1 VADDQIVEPVRGPSS
16 PVPRKPATSARGPL
30 RATGAEREA
39 LLRVAAAAAG
49 GYDLDEV
56 LVLAAEEARRAVG
69 AASVS
74 ISRWEREEGV
84 LRTVLNVGDLGPGED
99 PLPENELHPVE
110 DDPKTRRLLHDCR
123 PYFNA
128 VDDAALDVWSLS
140 RLQRGGKESDLGV
153 PIVAEGEAWGEVY
166 ATTAPGQP
174 RFRAEDLRFLEAV
187 AGQIAIAI
195 GRAELFSRVSRLAYE
210 DPLTGLAN
218 RRAVEER
225 LERAAARATER
236 GSGLAVLL
244 CDVDELKTINDTHGH
259 EAGDR
264 TLRLVGDALVGAAAE
279 HPGSVVGRLSGDEFC
294 VVIEGAG
301 LEAAREVATGAL
313 ERLAE
318 SGANPAISVSCGAA
332 VHGPGVETPAQLLRA
347 ADGAQYRAK
356 RSGGGQLFTA
366 ESGDRAEGAATDRR
380 ALRRGLRQ
388 RVRAALEDAARRLDG
403 ELVESPAVER
413 IEAVASGFAEALNA
427 AAWAVSFAPAGGDRI
442 HTISVANDREAR
454 RRPLRPEVDLDAYPL
469 STYPITARLVR
480 AGSGAI
486 TVGRDDPDADP
497 AERSLLEHSGRTA
510 VVMAT
515 AAGFDG
521 IWLLEIYADDASVP
535 LTEAELEIGL
545 ALRAAVPSR
554 PEVGRRSELL
564 DRRTRRRVE
573 LTGALASRLATET
586 DQGAILEA
594 TADEI
599 AHAMGYGACAIVR
612 LREDDSIEVATG
624 RGRFADPRWPEPSSP
639 GEIGLIRRSLRDDG
653 PVIAGDVMREPD
665 YQPTPATLDTRSELD
680 VPVRVDGAIWGAITV
695 HDTVRDAFD
704 DDDALLL
711 GAVAD
716 QLGTALRS
724 TSLYERL
731 ERAYLGT
738 AEALSAALEAK
749 DSYTAEHSHAIVRH
763 AEQVGRR
770 LGLGESELRALRYA
784 AALHDIGKLAV
795 PEAVLGK
802 PGALTIE
809 ERRLVERHTVVGEQ
823 ILAPV
828 EFLADVLPLVRGA
841 HERWDGDGYPDG
853 LGGERIP
860 LGARIIFACDA
871 YDAMTSARPY
881 RGAMAP
887 PAAREELRRVAGS
900 QLDPRVVEALLDVVR

>member
-1 VADDQIVEPVRGPSS
+1 VKPVGGRSPAAIRRSGGPS
-16 PVPRKPATSARGPL
+16 RGPL

-56 LVLAAEEARRAVG
+56 LVLAAEEARRAVR

-74 ISRWEREEGV
+74 ISRWDRDEGV
-84 LRTVLNVGDLGPGED
+84 LRTLLNVGDLAPGEE
-99 PLPENELHPVE
+99 PLPENEEHPVD
-110 DDPKTRRLLHDCR
+110 DDPKTRRLLYQGR

-128 VDDAALDVWSLS
+128 VDDASIDVWSLS
-140 RLQRGGKESDLGV
+140 RLQRGGKESDVGV
-153 PIVAEGEAWGEVY
+153 PIVTEDEVWGEVY
-166 ATTAPGQP
+166 ATTAPGRP

-218 RRAVEER
+218 RRALEER

-236 GSGLAVLL
+236 DSGLAVLL

-259 EAGDR
+259 EAGDQ
-264 TLRLVGDALVGAAAE
+264 TLRSVAEALVAAAAE
-279 HPGSVVGRLSGDEFC
+279 HPGAIVGRLSGDEFC

-301 LEAAREVATGAL
+301 LEAARAVAEDAL
-313 ERLAE
+313 GRLAG
-318 SGANPAISVSCGAA
+318 SGGEPAISVSCGAA

-366 ESGDRAEGAATDRR
+366 ESGDPATGAPTDRR

-388 RVRAALEDAARRLDG
+388 RIRAALEETAGRLDG
-403 ELVESPAVER
+403 ELVERPAVER

-427 AAWAVSFAPAGGDRI
+427 AAWAVSFAPTGGDRI
-442 HTISVANDREAR
+442 HTISVANDRDAR
-454 RRPLRPEVDLDAYPL
+454 HQPVRPGVDLDAYPL
-469 STYPITARLVR
+469 STYPTTARLVR
-480 AGSGAI
+480 AGAGALS
-486 TVGRDDPDADP
+486 VQRDDPDADP

-515 AAGFDG
+515 AAGYDG
-521 IWLLEIYADDASVP
+521 TWLLEIYADAASMP
-535 LTEAELEIGL
+535 LMEAELEIGL
-545 ALRAAVPSR
+545 ALRAAVPPR
-554 PEVGRRSELL
+554 PEAGRRSELL
-564 DRRTRRRVE
+564 DRRSRRRVE
-573 LTGALASRLATET
+573 LTGALGARLATET
-586 DQGAILEA
+586 DEQAILDA

-599 AHAMGYGACAIVR
+599 AHAMGYSACAIVR
-612 LREDDSIEVATG
+612 LREDGSIEVAAG
-624 RGRFADPRWPEPSSP
+624 RGSFADPRWPELSEP
-639 GEIGLIRRSLRDDG
+639 GEIGLVRRSLSTDRR
-653 PVIAGDVMREPD
+653 VITGDVMREPD
-665 YQPTPATLDTRSELD
+665 YQPTPATLDNRSELD
-680 VPVRVDGAIWGAITV
+680 VPVHVDGSLWGAITV
-695 HDTVRDAFD
+695 QDTARDAFD
-704 DDDALLL
+704 EDDALLL

-724 TSLYERL
+724 TSLYSRL

-738 AEALSAALEAK
+738 AQALSAALEAK
-749 DSYTAEHSHAIVRH
+749 DAYTAEHSHTIVTH

-770 LGLGESELRALRYA
+770 LGLGEPDLRALRYA

-795 PEAVLGK
+795 PEAVLSK
-802 PGALTIE
+802 PGPLTVE
-809 ERRLVERHTVVGEQ
+809 ERLLVERHTLVGEQ
-823 ILAPV
+823 ILAPID
-828 EFLADVLPLVRGA
+828 FLAEALPLVRGA
-841 HERWDGDGYPDG
+841 HERWDGRGYPDR
-853 LGGERIP
+853 LGGDRIP
-860 LGARIIFACDA
+860 LGARIIFACDS

-881 RGAMAP
+881 RAAMSAT
-887 PAAREELRRVAGS
+887 AAREELRRVAGT
-900 QLDPRVVEALLDVVR
+900 QLDPRVVDALLGVVG

>member
-1 VADDQIVEPVRGPSS
+1 VKPVGGRSSAAIRRPGVPS
-16 PVPRKPATSARGPL
+16 RGPL

-74 ISRWEREEGV
+74 ISHWDRDEGV
-84 LRTVLNVGDLGPGED
+84 LRTLLNVGELGPGEE
-99 PLPENELHPVE
+99 PLPDNEEHPVD
-110 DDPKTRRLLHDCR
+110 DDPKTRRLLYQGR

-128 VDDAALDVWSLS
+128 IDDASLDVWSLS

-153 PIVAEGEAWGEVY
+153 PIVTEGETWGEVY
-166 ATTAPGQP
+166 ATTALGQP
-174 RFRAEDLRFLEAV
+174 RFGAEDLRFLEAV

-218 RRAVEER
+218 RRALEER

-244 CDVDELKTINDTHGH
+244 CDVDELKTINDTRGH
-259 EAGDR
+259 EAGDQ
-264 TLRLVGDALVGAAAE
+264 TLRSVAEALVAAGAD
-279 HPGSVVGRLSGDEFC
+279 HPGTIVGRLSGDEFC

-301 LEAAREVATGAL
+301 LDAARAVADAAL
-313 ERLAE
+313 ARLAD
-318 SGANPAISVSCGAA
+318 SDADPAISVSCGAA

-366 ESGDRAEGAATDRR
+366 ESGDPAAGAATDRR

-388 RVRAALEDAARRLDG
+388 RIRAALEEAAGRLDG
-403 ELVESPAVER
+403 ELVERPTVER
-413 IEAVASGFAEALNA
+413 IEAVASGFADALNA
-427 AAWAVSFAPAGGDRI
+427 AAWAVSFAPADGDRI
-442 HTISVANDREAR
+442 HTISVANDRDAR
-454 RRPLRPEVDLDAYPL
+454 LRPLRPEVDLDAYPL
-469 STYPITARLVR
+469 STYPSTARLVR
-480 AGSGAI
+480 AGAGAL
-486 TVGRDDPDADP
+486 TVLRDDPAADP

-521 IWLLEIYADDASVP
+521 TWLLEIYADGASMP

-545 ALRAAVPSR
+545 ALRAAVPPR
-554 PEVGRRSELL
+554 PEPDRRSELL

-573 LTGALASRLATET
+573 LTGALGARLATET
-586 DQGAILEA
+586 DEQAILDA

-599 AHAMGYGACAIVR
+599 AHAMGYSACAIVR
-612 LREDDSIEVATG
+612 LREDGSVEVAAG
-624 RGRFADPRWPEPSSP
+624 RGSFADPRWPEPSGP
-639 GEIGLIRRSLRDDG
+639 GEIGLIRRSLRDDRH
-653 PVIAGDVMREPD
+653 VIAGDVMREPD
-665 YQPTPATLDTRSELD
+665 YQPTPATLDNRSELD
-680 VPVRVDGAIWGAITV
+680 VPVHVDGAVWGAITV
-695 HDTVRDAFD
+695 QDTARDAFD
-704 DDDALLL
+704 EDDALLL

-738 AEALSAALEAK
+738 AKALSAALEAK
-749 DSYTAEHSHAIVRH
+749 DSYTAEHSHAIVRN
-763 AEQVGRR
+763 AEQVGRQ
-770 LGLGESELRALRYA
+770 LGLAEPELRALRYA
-784 AALHDIGKLAV
+784 AALHDIGKLSV
-795 PEAVLGK
+795 PEVVLGK
-802 PGALTIE
+802 PGPLTVE
-809 ERRLVERHTVVGEQ
+809 ERALVERHTMVGEQ

-841 HERWDGDGYPDG
+841 HERWDGGGYPDG
-853 LGGERIP
+853 LMGEWIP
-860 LGARIIFACDA
+860 LGARIILACDA

-881 RGAMAP
+881 RPAMS
-887 PAAREELRRVAGS
+887 AAAAQEELRRVAGT
-900 QLDPRVVEALLDVVR
+900 QLDPGVVEALLDVVG